1 MTILPTGLSRL
12 AYQESDVYKRT
23 RTQHA
28 HLRSNSFF
36 DGTVVNTPAV
46 FASLLRQQMYT
57 TFNHTSATKALLL
70 SACRSTAGIFECYDD
85 NSIDEDH
92 EMDGQS
98 GSSQTKGCVGQRPV
112 LVVRKGGMP
121 LLPSTV
127 PCRVVV
133 DPFGAPSDTPLKM
146 VFCAISRAHFYC
158 KLDRLRRS
166 SLPFFC
172 EGEAI
177 FARIARCALYL

>member
-12 AYQESDVYKRT
+12 VYQESDVYKRT

-70 SACRSTAGIFECYDD
+70 SGCRSTAGIFECYDD

-92 EMDGQS
+92 AWMDR
-98 GSSQTKGCVGQRPV
+98 VGVHRRKVV
-112 LVVRKGGMP
+112 LVKDQFWWSGKEACLCFLP
-121 LLPSTV
+121 L
-127 PCRVVV
+127 
-133 DPFGAPSDTPLKM
+133 F
-146 VFCAISRAHFYC
+146 RAV
-158 KLDRLRRS
+158 L
-166 SLPFFC
+166 SLIHS
-172 EGEAI
+172 EDQATH
-177 FARIARCALYL
+177 R